1 MSELPFVT
9 EQTFQD
15 EVVDSPQP
23 VLVDVTAVWCA
34 PCKMLDP
41 LVRQLANEWTDR
53 VKVVKIDAD
62 QNPGL
67 LMQYGILGIPTL
79 MLFKGGDIKERMT
92 GFVPKDRL
100 VARLSPHL
108 AY

>member
-1 MSELPFVT
+1 MSELPYVT

-23 VLVDVTAVWCA
+23 VLVDVTAIWCA

-41 LVRQLANEWTDR
+41 LVRQLANEWNDK

-100 VARLSPHL
+100 VARLLPHL
-108 AY
+108 A

>member
-1 MSELPFVT
+1 MSELQFVT

-23 VLVDVTAVWCA
+23 VLVDITAVWCA

-53 VKVVKIDAD
+53 IKVVKIDAD

-79 MLFKGGDIKERMT
+79 MLFKGGDVKERMT

-108 AY
+108 A

>member
-1 MSELPFVT
+1 MSELQFVT

-23 VLVDVTAVWCA
+23 VLVDITAVWCA

-53 VKVVKIDAD
+53 IKVVKIDAD

-108 AY
+108 A

>member
-41 LVRQLANEWTDR
+41 LVRQLANEWNDK

-108 AY
+108 A

>member
-1 MSELPFVT
+1 MSELPYVT

-15 EVVDSPQP
+15 EVVASSQP

-41 LVRQLANEWTDR
+41 LVRQVAVELDDR
-53 VKVVKIDAD
+53 IKVVKIDAD
-62 QNPGL
+62 QNPGI

-79 MLFKGGDIKERMT
+79 MLFKGGYIKERMT
-92 GFVPKDRL
+92 GFIPKDRL
-100 VARLSPHL
+100 MARLSPHL
-108 AY
+108 V